1 MSLAPSGA
9 PERPRKRWVLGLLL
23 ALSVTLNL
31 CFIGGFVYT
40 KFATGEWM
48 SPQQRVAAL
57 AGDLKLTPD
66 QRLSF
71 REMIQ
76 VLRLKGQSLRAANAE
91 LAAQVMTELAKP
103 QPDQDTVT
111 RLFGQI
117 VDNRRQFQ
125 LQVGTAL
132 AAFFTKLTPEQ
143 RTHFIELAHHRRS
156 LLALRIWRLIT
167 F

>member
-1 MSLAPSGA
+1 MSLPPEGA
-9 PERPRKRWVLGLLL
+9 PDRPRKRWILKLVL
-23 ALSVTLNL
+23 ALSLTLNL
-31 CFIGGFVYT
+31 CFIAGLAYT
-40 KFATGEWM
+40 KFATEEWM

-57 AGDLKLTPD
+57 AGDLRLTPE
-66 QRLSF
+66 QRQGF

-91 LAAQVMTELAKP
+91 LQAQVMTELGKP

-117 VDNRRQFQ
+117 ADNRHQFQ
-125 LQVGTAL
+125 IQVGTAL
-132 AAFFTKLTPEQ
+132 AAFFSKLTPEQ
-143 RTHFIELAHHRRS
+143 RAHFIELAHHRRS
-156 LLALRIWRLIT
+156 MLALRIWRLIT